1 MTDFLKIQNLK
12 PALKLAAAILT
23 AGGAILSS
31 GCGRVDLN
39 LGYDLDQAALKIFG
53 GQPVP
58 QTAHKSVVA
67 LHTAEKIVC
76 TGTLIHPQVIL
87 TAGHCVE
94 SRAGS
99 APLSG
104 VSFGVGRDG
113 DAKPSQHLISAIAAH
128 PAFRLHPRG
137 NMDIGLVFLDE
148 PAPAPWNH
156 PAPLFD
162 DPAQIRI
169 LLGHSNLPG
178 PSIVIAPNLT
188 MVGFGRRENGVS
200 GKKYS
205 VTVPVSQMNA
215 SELALGGA
223 GMDSC
228 EGDSGGPA
236 FDQQGHLVAVIS
248 RGLGIGCGGGGI
260 ATVVAD
266 AACWIQSESVARGF
280 NLEVHQPCGDSFAQK
295 EALKKIIGL
304 TTRTTIT
311 TNATISAETSSMDL
325 SGWYLESIAGMA
337 SIANIANIN
346 DLRTLTTD
354 LNLKGNHL
362 DDVSELLLMPN
373 LKSVDLSFN
382 NISPQQ
388 IALLEHHGIKVRG
401 SRTQLSSFLNT
412 SFYASC
418 AQLDQT
424 SIPDVERLQLKALR
438 ARFATNDCHTSNTRL
453 VKTLRLQL
461 PTRHLRTLTL
471 LEGLPLLESLDL
483 SNNPLESLAPLLSL
497 ENLKHLRLANVPVTL
512 LESDRNSLDELIAR
526 GVVLDFGKTP

>member
-31 GCGRVDLN
+31 GCGRLDLN
-39 LGYDLDQAALKIFG
+39 FGLEHDQATLKIFG
-53 GQPVP
+53 GQPVS

-104 VSFGVGRDG
+104 VSFGVGGDG

-148 PAPAPWNH
+148 PAMAPWNH

-162 DPAQIRI
+162 DPAQIRVF
-169 LLGHSNLPG
+169 LGHSNLPG

-280 NLEVHQPCGDSFAQK
+280 NLEVHQPCGDAFAQK

-337 SIANIANIN
+337 DIASMN
-346 DLRTLTTD
+346 DPRTLTTD

-382 NISPQQ
+382 DISLQQ

-424 SIPDVERLQLKALR
+424 SIPDAERLQLKALR
-438 ARFATNDCHTSNTRL
+438 ARFATNDCQTINSRL

-461 PTRHLRTLTL
+461 PIRHLRTLTL
-471 LEGLPLLESLDL
+471 LEGLPFIESLDL

-497 ENLKHLRLANVPVTL
+497 ENLKLLRLANVPVTL

-526 GVVLDFGKTP
+526 GVVLDFGKAP

>member
-23 AGGAILSS
+23 AGGAILAS
-31 GCGRVDLN
+31 GCGRLDLN
-39 LGYDLDQAALKIFG
+39 LALDFDLDQSALKIFG
-53 GQPVP
+53 GQPVS

-67 LHTAEKIVC
+67 LHTLEKIVC

-113 DAKPSQHLISAIAAH
+113 DAKPSLHSISATAAH
-128 PAFRLHPRG
+128 PSFRLHPRG

-148 PAPAPWNH
+148 PALAPWNH

-162 DPAQIRI
+162 DPAQIRV
-169 LLGHSNLPG
+169 LLGHSNLPA
-178 PSIVIAPNLT
+178 IVIAPNLT
-188 MVGFGRRENGVS
+188 MVGFGRRENGES

-205 VTVPVSQMNA
+205 VTVPASQMNA

-248 RGLGIGCGGGGI
+248 RGFGIGCGGGGI

-280 NLEVHQPCGDSFAQK
+280 NLEVHQPCGNAFAQK

-304 TTRTTIT
+304 ATSSRVT
-311 TNATISAETSSMDL
+311 TNATVSSETSSMDL
-325 SGWYLESIAGMA
+325 SGWYLESIAGIA
-337 SIANIANIN
+337 SIATIN
-346 DLRTLTTD
+346 DPRTLTTD

-382 NISPQQ
+382 DISLQQ

-424 SIPDVERLQLKALR
+424 SIPDEELRQLKALR
-438 ARFATNDCHTSNTRL
+438 ARFATNDCQTINTRL
-453 VKTLRLQL
+453 VKALRLQL

-512 LESDRNSLDELIAR
+512 LESDRNSLDELIAK